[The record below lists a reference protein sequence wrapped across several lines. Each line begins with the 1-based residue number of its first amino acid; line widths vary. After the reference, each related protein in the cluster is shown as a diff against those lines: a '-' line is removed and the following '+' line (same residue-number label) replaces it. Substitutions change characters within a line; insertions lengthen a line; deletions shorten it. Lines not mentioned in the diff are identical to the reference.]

1 MVEIKS
7 NKHSKW
13 QTAYHIVW
21 IPKYRKSV
29 LKGKIEERLK
39 ELIFE
44 IADEYGFD
52 IIALEIM
59 PDHIHLFVSAPP
71 KYAPAT
77 LVKLFKG
84 ITARKL
90 FKEFPELKKQF
101 RKGHLWTPSY
111 YLGTAGNVS
120 ADTIKRYIEECQGK

>member
-1 MVEIKS
+1 M
-7 NKHSKW
+7 
-13 QTAYHIVW
+13 
-21 IPKYRKSV
+21 
-29 LKGKIEERLK
+29 
-39 ELIFE
+39 IFG

-52 IIALEIM
+52 ILALEIM

-120 ADTIKRYIEECQGK
+120 ADTIKRYIDNF